1 MERQAVSPAG
11 SPDTGTGFFM
21 SESDT
26 SAAARAAEFERW
38 ANVFTAHKAFS
49 HPSELHGALCGRFA
63 AGARIQEQDWLVMA
77 CEHMGLAEQAVEES
91 DDLGAFMN
99 GAYEK
104 TLAQLQSSEMSFQPL
119 LPDDDYAIEQRLEAL
134 VAWVRGFLEGMAMA
148 AGAALGQAPEE
159 IRELIEDMVAI
170 SQLSDDEESDEES
183 EQQLLEITEYVR
195 LGALAVFTE
204 FNEPE
209 KPAGNTP
216 TLH

>member
-1 MERQAVSPAG
+1 
-11 SPDTGTGFFM
+11 M
-21 SESDT
+21 SETD

-38 ANVFTAHKAFS
+38 ANLFTAHRAFS
-49 HPSELHGALCGRFA
+49 HPSELHGALCGRLA
-63 AGARIQEQDWLVMA
+63 TGARMEDEAWLATVR
-77 CEHMGLAEQAVEES
+77 EHMGLAEETAEES
-91 DDLGAFMN
+91 DELAPFMAN
-99 GAYEK
+99 AYAG
-104 TLAQLQSSEMSFQPL
+104 TLAQLQATDMSFQPL

-134 VAWVRGFLEGMAMA
+134 IAWVRGFLEGMAVT
-148 AGAALGQAPEE
+148 AGASLGEAPEE

-170 SQLSDDEESDEES
+170 SQLSEDEESDDES

-209 KPAGNTP
+209 KPKGQAP

>member
-1 MERQAVSPAG
+1 
-11 SPDTGTGFFM
+11 M
-21 SESDT
+21 SEIDT
-26 SAAARAAEFERW
+26 AAARAAEFERW

-49 HPSELHGALCGRFA
+49 HPSELHGVLCGRLA
-63 AGARIQEQDWLVMA
+63 AGSRIDEPEWLAMV
-77 CEHMGLAEQAVEES
+77 CEHMGLADEAVEES
-91 DDLGAFMN
+91 DDLAPFMN
-99 GAYEK
+99 SAYGK
-104 TLAQLQSSEMSFQPL
+104 TLKQLQSTDMSFQPL

-134 VAWVRGFLEGMAMA
+134 VAWVRGFLEGMALA
-148 AGAALGQAPEE
+148 AGASLGQAPDE

-170 SQLSDDEESDEES
+170 SQLSEDEESDDES

-209 KPAGNTP
+209 KPAGESP

>member
-1 MERQAVSPAG
+1 MAPAVSPE
-11 SPDTGTGFFM
+11 TGTGFFM
-21 SESDT
+21 SESD
-26 SAAARAAEFERW
+26 SSGAARAAEFERW

-49 HPSELHGALCGRFA
+49 HPSELHGVLCGRLA
-63 AGARIQEQDWLVMA
+63 AGTRIEEQQWLAMV
-77 CEHMGLAEQAVEES
+77 CEHMGLADQAMEES
-91 DDLGAFMN
+91 DDLAPFMY

-104 TLAQLQSSEMSFQPL
+104 TLAQLQSSEMTFQPL

-134 VAWVRGFLEGMAMA
+134 IAWVRGFLEGMALA
-148 AGAALGQAPEE
+148 AGASLGQAPDE

-170 SQLSDDEESDEES
+170 SQLSEDEESDDES

-209 KPAGNTP
+209 KPAGATP